1 MADYENIIYE
11 TKAAAGGNVAYITLN
26 RPERLNALSRPL
38 LAELEQALNEG
49 RDDDSVRCIV
59 IKGAGRAFS
68 AGYDMNVQTTG
79 VGEDLPAVEAV
90 LSDGPGDMY
99 KRAIWDNPKPVIAQV
114 HSFTLA
120 GGGHLACYCDITM
133 AAENTLFGY
142 PPVRYASIMMPL
154 VWPELVGM
162 KKAKQMAFT
171 GTMIDAQEA
180 LRVGLVSEVVP
191 TEDLDERVWKLAD
204 TISKLPPAS
213 TQLNKMAINN
223 YYDSQGLHQSIT
235 FANHLT
241 SISYSSS
248 PEVLPH
254 GMQDVNRVTRE
265 EGMRAGFQFMNEQ
278 YVEEDAAVA
287 GDQMSRP
294 NRVP

>member
-1 MADYENIIYE
+1 MANYENVIYE
-11 TKAAAGGNVAYITLN
+11 TRPAAQGTVAYITLN

-38 LAELEQALNEG
+38 LADLEQALNEA
-49 RDDDSVRCIV
+49 RDDENVRCIV

-79 VGEDLPAVEAV
+79 RAGPRPALESV
-90 LSDGPGDMY
+90 LADGPTEMY

-120 GGGHLACYCDITM
+120 GGGHMACYCDITI
-133 AAENTLFGY
+133 AAENALFGY
-142 PPVRYASIMMPL
+142 PPVRYASVMMGL

-171 GTMIDAQEA
+171 GTMINAQEA

-191 TEDLDERVWKLAD
+191 TEELEERVWKLAN

-213 TQLNKMAINN
+213 TRLNKMAINY
-223 YYDSQGLHQSIT
+223 YYDMQGLHQAMK
-235 FANHLT
+235 FAGHLT
-241 SISYSSS
+241 SISYAAS
-248 PEVLPH
+248 PEDLPH
-254 GMQDVNRVTRE
+254 GLQDVNRVTAQQ
-265 EGMRAGFQFMNEQ
+265 GMRAGFQYMNEQ

-287 GDQMSRP
+287 GDQMARPSRAP
-294 NRVP
+294 